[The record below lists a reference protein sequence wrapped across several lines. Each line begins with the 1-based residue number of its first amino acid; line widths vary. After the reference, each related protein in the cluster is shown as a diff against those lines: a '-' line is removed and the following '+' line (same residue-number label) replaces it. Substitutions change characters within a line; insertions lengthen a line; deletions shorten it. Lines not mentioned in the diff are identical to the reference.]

1 MTARAFAWLVLLT
14 AAVALPALPQSD
26 SVAAHAWVD
35 STNYQVGDPIGL
47 HITIRH
53 LPGAAIQPPVGDSLG
68 SFLVLQRLPV
78 TPKSET
84 EATTGLLVA
93 YYDSGTVTIPPAMI
107 PYAFPGDRTGRMAL
121 TNPVTV
127 TVHTVAVDTSKSF
140 RDLKPPLSIPI
151 SLAEL
156 LLYAA
161 VVLAVAALGWFLW
174 RWWQKRK
181 KKPAGEPYVP
191 PERPAHILALEELGA
206 VKERKLW
213 QRGLIKEYYSEV
225 TEVVR
230 RYFERRF
237 EIRALE
243 ETTDEILGALRSV
256 QFPAEPLDHAA
267 RMLGLAD
274 LVKFA
279 KFEPG
284 ITDHEEVLALA
295 YAIIDKTRNIPAP
308 AAPASPASA
317 GPAVE
322 NHVGS

>member
-1 MTARAFAWLVLLT
+1 MTARVLVPLLLLS
-14 AAVALPALPQSD
+14 AVAAGPARAQSD

-47 HITIRH
+47 HITVH
-53 LPGAAIQPPVGDSLG
+53 HPAGAAIQPPVGDSLG
-68 SFLVLQRLPV
+68 PFTVLQRLPV
-78 TPKSET
+78 TAKSET

-93 YYDSGTVTIPPAMI
+93 YYDSGTVTIPPAVI
-107 PYAFPGDRTGRMAL
+107 PYAFPGDRTGRMAQ

-127 TVHTVAVDTSKSF
+127 TVHTVAVDTSKSY

-156 LLYAA
+156 AFYAA
-161 VVLAVAALGWFLW
+161 AILALAALAWFGW

-181 KKPAGEPYVP
+181 KKPSGEIYVP
-191 PERPAHILALEELGA
+191 PPAPAHILALEELGA
-206 VKERKLW
+206 IKERKLW
-213 QRGLIKEYYSEV
+213 QRGLVKQYYSEV
-225 TEVVR
+225 TEVIR

-243 ETTDEILGALRSV
+243 ETTDEILEALRAV
-256 QFPAEPLDHAA
+256 RLPPEPLGHAD
-267 RMLGLAD
+267 RMLRLAD

-284 ITDHEEVLALA
+284 ITDHEELLAQA
-295 YAIIDKTRNIPAP
+295 YAIVDKTRDIPVP
-308 AAPASPASA
+308 AAP